1 MTWVDP
7 RTGLAVHRPL
17 QRRTVLRRR
26 SLKRAA
32 MMRAYVPEMLA
43 FLAEHTTCE
52 HPTNHPDGPVAAVCV
67 HHRKGRAG
75 EKLRDQRYW
84 AASCWPCNQAAEDD
98 TGAAL
103 ACGWL
108 LPIEGVAS

>member
-1 MTWVDP
+1 MT
-7 RTGLAVHRPL
+7 L
-17 QRRTVLRRR
+17 QRTARLRAR
-26 SLKRAA
+26 SLKRAR

-43 FLAEHTTCE
+43 FLADHPTCE
-52 HPTNHPDGPVAAVCV
+52 HPTNHPDGSVPAVCV

-75 EKLRDQRYW
+75 RRLRDQEFW

>member
-1 MTWVDP
+1 MTPWRDY

-52 HPTNHPDGPVAAVCV
+52 FPLGCDMPATSV
-67 HHRKGRAG
+67 HHAKGRRGAR
-75 EKLRDQRYW
+75 LRDQEWWR
-84 AASCWPCNQAAEDD
+84 ASCHHHQDFAETR
-98 TGAAL
+98 TGEAL

-108 LPIEGVAS
+108 YRIEEAL